1 MSRLV
6 QAIGLALVLALNLV
20 PDRAEAAEHG
30 DQHNSGAFTR
40 LDASPWLQLL
50 EDRSIGLERR
60 LELVV
65 SDPRFVSWF
74 GRLVGEVTPMTPS
87 QALEEIPTPQDETDR
102 LILEG
107 LRSLERATRLL
118 PEYEIAA
125 HTQSDDFRL
134 EPEMFEDA
142 LAQLTN
148 PAIPELIG
156 DEAQSFAEGFV
167 ALLGTALVEHQNPDL
182 ARELAQIFAE
192 RSSRVPR
199 LIVLLAI
206 WQGSEL
212 ELSAD
217 ASEHVSDADRRKL
230 ASDRAR
236 AERHVANLQ
245 KLAGWA
251 VPLRS

>member
-20 PDRAEAAEHG
+20 PDRAVAAERGELHG
-30 DQHNSGAFTR
+30 DRDFTR
-40 LDASPWLQLL
+40 LDASSWLEIL
-50 EDRSIGLERR
+50 EDRSIGVERR
-60 LELVV
+60 LELAV

-74 GRLVGEVTPMTPS
+74 GHLVGEIPPMSAT
-87 QALEEIPTPQDETDR
+87 QALEEIPAPQDETDHH
-102 LILEG
+102 ILAG
-107 LRSLERATRLL
+107 LRSLEQATRLL
-118 PEYEIAA
+118 PAYEIAVNA
-125 HTQSDDFRL
+125 QSDDLHL
-134 EPEMFEDA
+134 EPQMFVDA
-142 LAQLTN
+142 LAQLTS
-148 PAIPELIG
+148 PAIPEIIG

-167 ALLGTALVEHQNPDL
+167 ALLGTALLEHQDPDL

-192 RSSRVPR
+192 RSSRVAR
-199 LIVLLAI
+199 LIVLFAV

-217 ASEHVSDADRRKL
+217 ASKYVSHADRQQL

-236 AERHVANLQ
+236 AERHVAHLQ

-251 VPLRS
+251 APPRS